1 MKYISLGA
9 VAHPSTEHILNV
21 SHCGFEYILTGEQA
35 KLWLDGRFGFAN
47 SENPIEHRT
56 VNHLSRMGLVM
67 ITNPYGAGEYRAL
80 TKCHIVPAEQ
90 NNPYV
95 GLNSDEKEVLMWL
108 REAGLRLT
116 IAELVFLRDRNI
128 MPSLDLLGQEN
139 RQKLVNQIYTR
150 DNIFDNLLENQMEL
164 SKVNS
169 GTVKL
174 VLTLLKKKRI
184 ILL

>member
-9 VAHPSTEHILNV
+9 VVHPSTEHILNV

-56 VNHLSRMGLVM
+56 VNHLRRMGLVM

-80 TKCHIVPAEQ
+80 TKCHIVPAEE

-116 IAELVFLRDRNI
+116 MAELVFLRDRKI
-128 MPSLDLLGQEN
+128 MPSLDLLGQEKD
-139 RQKLVNQIYTR
+139 RSWSIKSTPGTTSLIIFLRTR
-150 DNIFDNLLENQMEL
+150 WNCPR
-164 SKVNS
+164 
-169 GTVKL
+169 
-174 VLTLLKKKRI
+174 LTLVPSNWF
-184 ILL
+184 